1 MRIIAG
7 KYRKMNLN
15 TLEGDNTRPSKDML
29 KEALFS
35 SLGFFDGSE
44 AFLDLFGGS
53 GAVGLEALSRGVKR
67 VVINDHN
74 KDAIRVIK
82 SNVAKIQ
89 ECVEIYNFDYHQCIM
104 NLANNQFDYIFL
116 DPPYALDRYVEI
128 MDLLVEYNLIKESTI
143 VIWEV
148 KKGTKMQERYANFV
162 LYKEKNYGI
171 SSLFYYHI
179 DK

>member
-53 GAVGLEALSRGVKR
+53 GAVGLEALSRGANR

-74 KDAIRVIK
+74 RDALRVIK

-89 ECVEIYNFDYHQCIM
+89 ETVEVYNYDYKECILK
-104 NLANNQFDYIFL
+104 LANIQFDYIFL
-116 DPPYALDRYVEI
+116 DPPYALNKYEEI
-128 MDLLVEYNLIKESTI
+128 MNLLIENCLIKDSTV

-148 KKGTKMQERYANFV
+148 KKGTKMQERFGDLV